1 MEAAWLDDSYTPSSL
16 LYSVAKGTSSEAT
29 AFNFKEDGGDG
40 IFNGWVGDGG
50 GGVWVSGIFC
60 WMEDDNMKSGKVGKD
75 DKKKR

>member
-50 GGVWVSGIFC
+50 DGV
-60 WMEDDNMKSGKVGKD
+60 
-75 DKKKR
+75 